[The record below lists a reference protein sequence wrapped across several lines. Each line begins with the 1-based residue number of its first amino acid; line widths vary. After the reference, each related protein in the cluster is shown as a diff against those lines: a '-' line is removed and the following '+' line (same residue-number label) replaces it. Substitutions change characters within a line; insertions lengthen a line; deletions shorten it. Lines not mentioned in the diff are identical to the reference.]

1 MIDLTENGKKQTL
14 QQIQNILLS
23 RVCLHLHKHLNKQA
37 PGLVKP
43 DAVSDAVSDALA
55 GLATQF
61 IRSYVESIELTDAE
75 KVEVIKQCCETLTN
89 MSVSHLSELLEVNG
103 GATDGTSPVH

>member
-14 QQIQNILLS
+14 QQIQNILLA
-23 RVCLHLHKHLNKQA
+23 RVCLPLHKHLNKQA

-43 DAVSDAVSDALA
+43 DAVSDALA

-103 GATDGTSPVH
+103 GATDGASPVH